1 MVSDDAE
8 RGTVG
13 ASRQQ
18 VERTTNP
25 LVASSTVVDT
35 TGNASHVAVLP
46 DHAVKRPGKVPF
58 EKGFSQMD
66 WLTLCRKKSRVVRP
80 RDVTMAEVSQH
91 NSETDGWTVIDGK
104 VYEISQYLKFHPG
117 GAEILRVALGK
128 DCTKLFRKF
137 HAWVNYEM
145 LLNKFLVGYLVK

>member
-1 MVSDDAE
+1 
-8 RGTVG
+8 
-13 ASRQQ
+13 
-18 VERTTNP
+18 
-25 LVASSTVVDT
+25 
-35 TGNASHVAVLP
+35 VAVLP
-46 DHAVKRPGKVPF
+46 AESSIKRPGKVPF

-66 WLTLCRKKSRVVRP
+66 WITLCRRKGRTARP

-91 NSETDGWTVIDGK
+91 STESDGWTVIDGK
-104 VYEISQYLKFHPG
+104 VYELSPYMKYHPG

-145 LLNKFLVGYLVK
+145 LLEKFLVGRLVK